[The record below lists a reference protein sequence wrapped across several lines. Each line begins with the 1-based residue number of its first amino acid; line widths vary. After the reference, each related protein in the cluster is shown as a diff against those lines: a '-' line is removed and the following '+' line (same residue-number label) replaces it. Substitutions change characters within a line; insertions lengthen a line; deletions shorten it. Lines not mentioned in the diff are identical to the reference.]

1 MATVVERA
9 ASRPLTWPVASGSLL
24 LGFAV
29 AQATGVRPLGGVVLV
44 AGAGW
49 CALRWRRIVGIAR
62 TVGLVG
68 VYVAAFAGS
77 HLIADT
83 VGTWLA
89 VLLAA
94 ALAGLAALLAAD
106 IPASHGAAAA

>member
-1 MATVVERA
+1 
-9 ASRPLTWPVASGSLL
+9 
-24 LGFAV
+24 
-29 AQATGVRPLGGVVLV
+29 
-44 AGAGW
+44 
-49 CALRWRRIVGIAR
+49 
-62 TVGLVG
+62 
-68 VYVAAFAGS
+68 YVAAFAGS

-106 IPASHGAAAA
+106 IPESHGAAAA